1 MLYIIISID
10 SSYTIIKIPLMLLCI
25 ASYYTIM
32 IAGCFIGNDIN
43 EDIIT
48 NFVGNGQ
55 TSRGLYVNYTS
66 LYLLPDP
73 VPAMG
78 SVRKISFYGYT
89 AAEYEQK
96 VLEQPMTIWPFL
108 YVLLFRPQDEAGTT
122 YTMAYNPTVVFHA
135 TEVGCVGPNE
145 GLEWEVEEGDRVGIF
160 IPNNCTQTDHLMQ
173 QSNIDMTNDMYLMEI
188 DLLCPMHIN
197 LVDDSISALYLE
209 SSEMVTVNEITA
221 IKLDEFNMVSTR
233 LNMEMEVSITVGEKS
248 M

>member
-96 VLEQPMTIWPFL
+96 VPDIRPFL
-108 YVLLFRPQDEAGTT
+108 YVLLFRPQDEARTT
-122 YTMAYNPTVVFHA
+122 YTMAYNPTVVFH
-135 TEVGCVGPNE
+135 TTQVGCVGPNE

-160 IPNNCTQTDHLMQ
+160 IPSNCTQTNHLMQ
-173 QSNIDMTNDMYLMEI
+173 QSNIATTNEVELMEI
-188 DLLCPMHIN
+188 HRFTL
-197 LVDDSISALYLE
+197 SIAHQ
-209 SSEMVTVNEITA
+209 
-221 IKLDEFNMVSTR
+221 FN
-233 LNMEMEVSITVGEKS
+233 K
-248 M
+248 